1 MTSWPFRAELHQAE
15 DVSLMMRRVVSGI
28 TRRDFLAATA
38 AGATSPGIA
47 LAGKPPDTTRKPA
60 VLHATDLFHPYND
73 PDDHWD
79 LACLYALAHRGDIDL
94 RGILIDF
101 PPGHSD
107 PDVMAVAQ
115 MNFITGLAAPVTVGS
130 PPPLKTHSDS
140 EPPAGQS
147 DGAWM
152 VLDLLRQSPVPVVIN
167 ITGCC
172 RDIAAAAKA
181 APRLFAEKCAAIYL
195 NAGAGTRD
203 KALASKLEYNVS
215 LDRAAY
221 AAIFDLLCPVYWM
234 PCFEQMQSPWVVRE
248 FGTYYRFRQDEILGR
263 LSDKMQNYFAY
274 ALGKVNNANWLQ
286 YLTGGKDE
294 RLLAEFGGNYRNMWC
309 TGGFLHAAGKTVS
322 RSGQIVPLD
331 SEGASPVFT
340 FDPIKVR
347 CSDYGVTEWTI
358 DQNRDSRYIF
368 HVRDIENYESAMT
381 AAMKSLLMSL
391 P

>member
-1 MTSWPFRAELHQAE
+1 MKRTVPN
-15 DVSLMMRRVVSGI
+15 I

-38 AGATSPGIA
+38 AGATFPRIA
-47 LAGKPPDTTRKPA
+47 LSGKGPETSAKVA
-60 VLHATDLFHPYND
+60 MLHATDLFRPHND

-79 LACLYALAHRGDIDL
+79 LACVYALARRGDIDL
-94 RGILIDF
+94 KGILIDY
-101 PPGHSD
+101 PPNDSD

-115 MNFITGLAAPVTVGS
+115 MNFITGLAAPVIVGS
-130 PPPLKTHSDS
+130 PPLLKTHSDS

-147 DGAWM
+147 DSARM
-152 VLDLLRQSPVPVVIN
+152 VLDVLRQSTRPVVIN

-195 NAGAGTRD
+195 NAGAGSPD
-203 KALASKLEYNVS
+203 KELASKLEYNVS
-215 LDRAAY
+215 LDPPAY
-221 AAIFDLLCPVYWM
+221 AVIFNVPCPLYWM
-234 PCFEQMQSPWVVRE
+234 PCFESASGGQSQWAVKH
-248 FGTYYRFRQDEILGR
+248 FGTFYKFRQSEILPN
-263 LSDKMQNYFAY
+263 LPDKMQNYFAY

-286 YLTGGKDE
+286 YLTGSKDE
-294 RLLAEFGGNYRNMWC
+294 RLLAEHGGNYRNMWC

-322 RSGQIVPLD
+322 RSGEIVPLN
-331 SEGASPVFT
+331 SERVSPVVT

-347 CSDYGVTEWTI
+347 CSDDGVTEWAM
-358 DQNRDSRYIF
+358 DDKSKDRYIF
-368 HVRDIENYESAMT
+368 HVRDVENYESAMT

>member
-1 MTSWPFRAELHQAE
+1 MKRI
-15 DVSLMMRRVVSGI
+15 VSGI

-47 LAGKPPDTTRKPA
+47 LPGKTSDTTRKPA
-60 VLHATDLFHPYND
+60 MLHATDLFRPYND

-79 LACLYALAHRGDIDL
+79 LACVYALAHRGDIDL
-94 RGILIDF
+94 KGILIDY
-101 PPGHSD
+101 PPNNSD

-115 MNFITGLAAPVTVGS
+115 MNFITGLAAPVIVGS
-130 PPPLKTHSDS
+130 PPLLKTHSDS

-147 DGAWM
+147 DSARM
-152 VLDLLRQSPVPVVIN
+152 VLDVLRQSTRPVVIN
-167 ITGCC
+167 ITGSS
-172 RDIAAAAKA
+172 RDVAAAAKT
-181 APRLFAEKCAAIYL
+181 APHLFAENCAAIYL
-195 NAGAGTRD
+195 NAGVGTRD
-203 KALASKLEYNVS
+203 KAVASKLEYNVS
-215 LDRAAY
+215 LDPPAY
-221 AAIFDLLCPVYWM
+221 AAIFDLPCPVYWM
-234 PCFEQMQSPWVVRE
+234 PCFESVPGGQSPWVVRE

-309 TGGFLHAAGKTVS
+309 TGGFLHAAGKTIS
-322 RSGQIVPLD
+322 RSGDIVPLD
-331 SEGASPVFT
+331 KAGASSVFT

-347 CSDYGVTEWTI
+347 CSDDGVTEWTM
-358 DQNRDSRYIF
+358 DQNRDTRYIF
-368 HVRDIENYESAMT
+368 HVRDVENYESAMT
-381 AAMKSLLMSL
+381 ASMKSLLMGL

>member
-1 MTSWPFRAELHQAE
+1 MKRTVPN
-15 DVSLMMRRVVSGI
+15 I

-38 AGATSPGIA
+38 AGATFPRIA
-47 LAGKPPDTTRKPA
+47 LSGKGPETSAKVA
-60 VLHATDLFHPYND
+60 MLHATDLFRPHND

-79 LACLYALAHRGDIDL
+79 LACVYGLAYCRDIDL
-94 RGILIDF
+94 KGILIDF

-115 MNFITGLAAPVTVGS
+115 MNFITGLAVPVIVGS

-147 DGAWM
+147 DVVRM
-152 VLDLLRQSPVPVVIN
+152 VLDVLRQSTRPVVIN

-215 LDRAAY
+215 LDPPAY
-221 AAIFDLLCPVYWM
+221 AAIFDLPCPVYWM
-234 PCFEQMQSPWVVRE
+234 PCFEQTQSPWVVRE
-248 FGTYYRFRQDEILGR
+248 FGTYYRFRQDEIIGR
-263 LSDKMQNYFAY
+263 LSDKLQNYFAY

-286 YLTGGKDE
+286 YLNGGKDE
-294 RLLAEFGGNYRNMWC
+294 RLLAEHGGNYRNMWC

-347 CSDYGVTEWTI
+347 CGDDGVTEWTM
-358 DQNRDSRYIF
+358 DQNRDTRYIF
-368 HVRDIENYESAMT
+368 HVRDVENYESAMT

>member
-1 MTSWPFRAELHQAE
+1 MKRTVP
-15 DVSLMMRRVVSGI
+15 DI
-28 TRRDFLAATA
+28 TRRDFLTATA
-38 AGATSPGIA
+38 AGVTSPGIA
-47 LAGKPPDTTRKPA
+47 LAGKTSDTTRKSA
-60 VLHATDLFHPYND
+60 VLHATDLFRPPND

-79 LACLYALAHRGDIDL
+79 LACLYALARRGDIDL
-94 RGILIDF
+94 KGILIDY
-101 PPGHSD
+101 PPNDGA

-115 MNFITGLAAPVTVGS
+115 MNFITGLAAPVIVGS
-130 PPPLKTHSDS
+130 PPPLKPHSDGAPS
-140 EPPAGQS
+140 AGQS
-147 DGAWM
+147 DSARM
-152 VLDLLRQSPVPVVIN
+152 VLDVLRQYTRPVVIN

-203 KALASKLEYNVS
+203 KALASKLEFNVS
-215 LDRAAY
+215 LDPPAY
-221 AAIFDLLCPVYWM
+221 AAIFDLPCPVYWM
-234 PCFEQMQSPWVVRE
+234 PCFEQVQSPWVVRE
-248 FGTYYRFRQDEILGR
+248 FGTYYRFRQDEILAH

-274 ALGKVNNANWLQ
+274 ALGKINNANWLQ
-286 YLTGGKDE
+286 YLTGSKDE
-294 RLLAEFGGNYRNMWC
+294 RLLAEHGGNYRNMWC

-322 RSGQIVPLD
+322 RSGEIILLD

-347 CSDYGVTEWTI
+347 CSDNGVTEWGT
-358 DQNRDSRYIF
+358 DDKSKGRYIF
-368 HVRDIENYESAMT
+368 HVRDVENYESAMT

>member
-1 MTSWPFRAELHQAE
+1 
-15 DVSLMMRRVVSGI
+15 MRRIVSGI

-38 AGATSPGIA
+38 AGATFPRIA
-47 LAGKPPDTTRKPA
+47 LSGKGPETSAKVA
-60 VLHATDLFHPYND
+60 MLHATDLFHPHND
-73 PDDHWD
+73 PDDNWD
-79 LACLYALAHRGDIDL
+79 LACVYALAHRGDIDL
-94 RGILIDF
+94 KGILIDY
-101 PPGHSD
+101 PPNDSD

-115 MNFITGLAAPVTVGS
+115 MNFITGLAVPVIVGS

-140 EPPAGQS
+140 EPPARQS
-147 DGAWM
+147 DGARM
-152 VLDLLRQSPVPVVIN
+152 VLNVLRQSTRPVVIN

-215 LDRAAY
+215 LDPAAY
-221 AAIFDLLCPVYWM
+221 AAIFDLPCPIYWM

-286 YLTGGKDE
+286 YLTGSKDE
-294 RLLAEFGGNYRNMWC
+294 RLLAEHGGNYRNMWC

-322 RSGQIVPLD
+322 RSGEIVPLN
-331 SEGASPVFT
+331 SERVSPVVT

-347 CSDYGVTEWTI
+347 CSDDGVTEWAM
-358 DQNRDSRYIF
+358 DDKSKDRYIF
-368 HVRDIENYESAMT
+368 HVRDVENYESAMT